1 MLPVTN
7 AFYLASL
14 LLLVGLVGLLL
25 RRPLLIT
32 LLFLE
37 VMLTAA
43 QLALVA
49 SSRLWASVDGH
60 ALALLAMTI
69 MAVQGAI
76 AAALVLLWLRGR
88 APGEEPPLL

>member
-14 LLLVGLVGLLL
+14 LLLIGLVGLLL

-37 VMLTAA
+37 LMLTAA

-49 SSRLWASVDGH
+49 SARLWASVDGH

-69 MAVQGAI
+69 MAVQGAL
-76 AAALVLLWLRGR
+76 AAALALLWLRGR
-88 APGEEPPLL
+88 KPSEEPPVL

>member
-14 LLLVGLVGLLL
+14 LLLIGLVGLLL

-37 VMLTAA
+37 LMLTAA

-49 SSRLWASVDGH
+49 SARLWASVDGH

-69 MAVQGAI
+69 MTVQGAI
-76 AAALVLLWLRGR
+76 AAALALLWLRGR
-88 APGEEPPLL
+88 RPDEEPPVL